1 MREIDYA
8 QCSYYSQRFAP
19 IRAMKSGDGERL
31 YAPGTDCKRRFT
43 SGYFRIYF
51 WIFPNFMLNIYLD
64 NVSTNLILPIS
75 QEKTLTVFE
84 WFFHHAESSGKTA
97 RTTFICF

>member
-1 MREIDYA
+1 M
-8 QCSYYSQRFAP
+8 QLLFATV
-19 IRAMKSGDGERL
+19 RADSRDE
-31 YAPGTDCKRRFT
+31 KRR
-43 SGYFRIYF
+43 RRAALCARNRLQEALYF